1 MRLFTGIDLPLDVQ
15 HNLRMLV
22 DRLRPSARI
31 SWSTVEKMH
40 ITTKFIGEWP
50 EDRLDELKATLARV
64 SSPVPIQIA
73 IHHLGWFPNEKN
85 PRVFWAGIE
94 AGAELHTLAAATDN
108 AVHTIGV
115 PKEERKYSPHLT
127 LARIRERV
135 PLDALLRAIKALESV
150 DFGSFLASSFF
161 LYLSSGGK
169 YTKLAEF
176 VLP

>member
-1 MRLFTGIDLPLDVQ
+1 MRLFTGIDLPPEVQ
-15 HNLRMLV
+15 HNLRELLH
-22 DRLRPSARI
+22 RLRPAADI

-50 EDRLDELKATLARV
+50 EDRLDEMKATLTLVGPAG
-64 SSPVPIQIA
+64 PIEIA
-73 IHHLGWFPNEKN
+73 VRGLGWFPNEKH
-85 PRVFWAGIE
+85 PHVLWAGIE
-94 AGAELHTLAAATDN
+94 AGPQLSALALAIEN

-115 PKEERKYSPHLT
+115 PKEDRKFSPHLT

-135 PLDALLRAIKALESV
+135 PLDALRRAIEALESV
-150 DFGSFLASSFF
+150 NFGSFQASSFF

-176 VLP
+176 VLS